1 MRDKQEI
8 GWTKKINLR
17 LKKKSA
23 TNQQIGGETKWY
35 VWKSQQLA
43 L

>member
-17 LKKKSA
+17 LKKSA